1 MVMFPSGHAR
11 NANCDLKG
19 ILNFK
24 NQLLGRL
31 ALEQE
36 ELEKFLG
43 KLNNIENL
51 SNKELQDIYYCNI
64 KYAAKSIDL

>member
-1 MVMFPSGHAR
+1 MYPSGHAR
-11 NANCDLKG
+11 NTTCDLKS

-24 NQLLGRL
+24 NELLGNL
-31 ALEQE
+31 ALEKEDLDQ
-36 ELEKFLG
+36 FLS

-64 KYAAKSIDL
+64 KYASKSIDN

>member
-1 MVMFPSGHAR
+1 MVMYPSGHAR
-11 NANCDLKG
+11 NSVCDLKG

-24 NQLLGRL
+24 NQLLGSL

-36 ELEKFLG
+36 ELNTFLE

-51 SNKELQDIYYCNI
+51 TNKELQDIYYCNI
-64 KYAAKSIDL
+64 KYAQKPIDL